1 MDSADRCNGKLF
13 QWKGAGGS
21 NRDGGGGDSV
31 GKMPVKQPEFR
42 LKYICKKGGH
52 GDTGLSF

>member
-1 MDSADRCNGKLF
+1 MWILQTDAMENS
-13 QWKGAGGS
+13 S
-21 NRDGGGGDSV
+21 DGRELGEGTRMGGGDSV